1 MGSWLTP
8 ASALPDKTEITVHY
22 TRFDG
27 DYAGWNLWLWPKGGN
42 GAAYEFTQDDAFGKV
57 AKVTVPGTAK
67 VEEIGIIVRLGDWK
81 AKDITQDRY
90 IKEFKDGKAEI
101 WLVQG
106 DSAIY
111 YSKPRVSTKFMAA
124 EVSSFDSLEVTLNSK
139 ITPAVFSDGLVV
151 TLGGS
156 KLPIKSVTTLP
167 AGQTNA
173 NKYII
178 SLDGKLNFVDA
189 IEVSHPEIGAI
200 PASPSGLFG
209 TKDFEDSYTYQ
220 GNDLGSVYSKSE
232 TKFRLWAPTAN
243 AAQLVVYQT
252 SSASSAIM
260 TYTMS
265 PSVKGTWTYTL
276 PGDQDLTIY
285 TYRVRIGNSWNE
297 SIDPYAKASTIN
309 GDRGV
314 VVDLTST
321 NPSQFEEHTKPD
333 FSGVAT
339 DAIFYELHVRDLSM
353 DKDSGITNRGK
364 FLGLTETGTTTPDKK
379 TKTGVDAILDLGV
392 THLQLLPIYD
402 YKTVDESRSDQFN
415 WGYDPQNFNV
425 PEGSYSTKPADPKN
439 RIYELKQTIQTLHT
453 RGLRVV
459 MDVVYNHVFEAGAHS
474 FESLVPGY
482 FFRKEAD
489 GNFANGTG
497 VGNEVASERSM
508 VRKYI
513 VDSASYWA
521 DEYRLD
527 GFRFDLMGILDVETM
542 NQIRTEIDRVDP
554 TFLII
559 GEGWNMGN
567 ILNPEQRAN
576 QLNASKMPRI
586 AHFNDG
592 IRDGLK
598 GSVFDSSDTGWASGK
613 TSAKSKVMAG
623 IAGETRFSKTI
634 AGGWGEINPEQSVS
648 YVEAHDNLTLFDKL
662 QASMPRASV
671 LERKRV
677 FALASGTAIL
687 AQGVPFLHAG
697 QEFMRS
703 KNGDENSYKS
713 SDNVNSLKWAKRY
726 SNREMV
732 SYFKG
737 LIEIRKSSALF
748 RISSSAEI
756 RKVMKF
762 SSTPSDVIAYSLNPI
777 NPTLISER
785 FFVIHN
791 SSKKSKSVALP
802 TSGNWEVLAE
812 GFKAS
817 KSGLKVLRAATK
829 VQVGPQSSMV
839 LRLPLKLCS
848 QPTGKCG

>member
-42 GAAYEFTQDDAFGKV
+42 GASYEFTQDDAFGKV
-57 AKVTVPGTAK
+57 AKITVPGTAK
-67 VEEIGIIVRLGDWK
+67 VDEIGIIVRLGDWK
-81 AKDITQDRY
+81 SKDITQDRF
-90 IKEFKDGKAEI
+90 IKEFKDGKTEI

-124 EVSSFDSLEVTLNSK
+124 EVSSFESLEVTINSK
-139 ITPAVFSDGLVV
+139 ITPAVFSDGLLV
-151 TLGGS
+151 TLGSS
-156 KLPIKSVTTLP
+156 KLPIKSVATVP

-173 NKYII
+173 NKYLI
-178 SLDGKLNFVDA
+178 SLDGKLNFVDP

-209 TKDFEDSYTYQ
+209 TQAFEDAYTYQ
-220 GNDLGSVYSKSE
+220 GNDLGAVYSKSE
-232 TKFRLWAPTAN
+232 TKFRLWAPTATS
-243 AAQLVVYQT
+243 AQLLLYQG

-265 PSVKGTWTYTL
+265 PSVNGTWTYTL
-276 PGDQDLTIY
+276 PGDQDLAIY

-297 SIDPYAKASTIN
+297 SIDPYARASTIN

-314 VVDLTST
+314 VVDLNST
-321 NPSQFEEHTKPD
+321 NPPQFEEHAKPE
-333 FSGVAT
+333 FSGIAT

-379 TKTGVDAILDLGV
+379 TKTGIDAILDLGV

-402 YKTVDESRSDQFN
+402 FRTVDETRSDQFN
-415 WGYDPQNFNV
+415 WGYDPLNFNV
-425 PEGSYSTKPADPKN
+425 PEGSYSTKPAEPKN
-439 RIYELKQTIQTLHT
+439 RIYELKQTIQSLHS

-474 FESLVPGY
+474 FENLVPGY
-482 FFRKEAD
+482 YFRKEAD

-513 VDSASYWA
+513 VDSASYWT

-527 GFRFDLMGILDVETM
+527 GFRFDLMGILDVKTM
-542 NQIRTEIDRVDP
+542 NQIRGEIDKIDP

-567 ILNPEQRAN
+567 ILKPEDRAN

-598 GSVFDSSDTGWASGK
+598 GSVFDASDTGWASGK

-623 IAGETRFSKTI
+623 IAGETQFSKTI
-634 AGGWGEINPEQSVS
+634 RGTWGETNPEQSVS

-662 QASMPRASV
+662 QASMARAS
-671 LERKRV
+671 LFEKKRV
-677 FALASGTAIL
+677 FALASATSIL
-687 AQGVPFLHAG
+687 AQGIPFIHAG

-713 SDNVNSLKWAKRY
+713 SDNVNSLKWAKRFT
-726 SNREMV
+726 NREMV

-737 LIEIRKSSALF
+737 LIEIRKASPLF
-748 RISSSAEI
+748 RISSSSEVK
-756 RKVMKF
+756 RVMKF
-762 SSTPSDVIAYSLNPI
+762 ISTPADVIAYSLGPI
-777 NPTLISER
+777 DSTLSAER
-785 FFVIHN
+785 YVVIHN
-791 SSKKSKSVALP
+791 SSKNSKTVSLP
-802 TSGNWEVLAE
+802 ASGNWQVLAE

-817 KSGLKVLRAATK
+817 KSGLKVLRSAKK
-829 VQVGPQSSMV
+829 VQISAQSSMV
-839 LRLPLKLCS
+839 LRLP
-848 QPTGKCG
+848 PR